1 MYQNDSKEFQR
12 NKMPHAGR
20 SSYFF
25 VFNFSVYQQQ
35 HQRQPKNPMLEQI
48 QENIEMDIDYKAR

>member
-1 MYQNDSKEFQR
+1 MIAKNFKEIKF
-12 NKMPHAGR
+12 HAGR